1 MRVCSR
7 RNKQLYDFN
16 TTKYYHILDVFQF
29 RCYYPSNKRK
39 KSFSKK
45 KGGIQNLQK
54 PALLSISV
62 CFGHNHD
69 DILI

>member
-45 KGGIQNLQK
+45 KGGIQNIQK
-54 PALLSISV
+54 PALRYMYV
-62 CFGHNHD
+62 CLGPNHD
-69 DILI
+69 YRLI